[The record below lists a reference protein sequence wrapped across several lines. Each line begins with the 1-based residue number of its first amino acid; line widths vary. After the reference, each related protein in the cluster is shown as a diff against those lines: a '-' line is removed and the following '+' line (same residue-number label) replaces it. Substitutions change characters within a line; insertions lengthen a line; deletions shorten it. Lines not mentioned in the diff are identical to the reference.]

1 MSLRL
6 PSVIPKG
13 DEVAF
18 RDDRGDDTS
27 SEEALRFWHHFQE
40 RMAVALIDLVV
51 ECHRAVGLV
60 PECFCVDDFALH
72 QARPSLLGR
81 E

>member
-18 RDDRGDDTS
+18 RDDRGEDTS
-27 SEEALRFWHHFQE
+27 SEEALRFWHQAN
-40 RMAVALIDLVV
+40 RPNAVTASDAAKLLMRDIRYVLSETALEVIPKGTDL
-51 ECHRAVGLV
+51 
-60 PECFCVDDFALH
+60 
-72 QARPSLLGR
+72 SR
-81 E
+81 ELSG